1 MSLLINNI
9 QYDEA
14 IKGDIV
20 SWAFK
25 GIVSQELERYEVPI
39 KKVGIVRL

>member
-25 GIVSQELERYEVPI
+25 GIVSQDFLRFN
-39 KKVGIVRL
+39 